1 MYITAP
7 PASASSAFDPVSSL
21 PQALP
26 VRVSWFA
33 DYLRIALRWLWKWF
47 LHSMSDIRTLISRA
61 ITVIR
66 SYPTSLKSSLEY
78 LLNKIASFLLDWPTT
93 SFDLVTYIV
102 RHYPHPVHVTAWLI
116 FFGPLAVICP
126 LLLIYEACIA
136 IIFNMIFLF
145 PWSYSGS
152 ARNFSELREKT
163 DDTKQW
169 VLVYVEQATN
179 TYNKWTLESNPL
191 LVVRLAAGAT
201 GLYILYRIWFIG

>member
-1 MYITAP
+1 
-7 PASASSAFDPVSSL
+7 
-21 PQALP
+21 
-26 VRVSWFA
+26 
-33 DYLRIALRWLWKWF
+33 
-47 LHSMSDIRTLISRA
+47 LISRT

-66 SYPTSLKSSLEY
+66 SYPASLKPSLDY
-78 LLNKIASFLLDWPTT
+78 LLNKIVSFLLDWPTT

-116 FFGPLAVICP
+116 FFGPLAIICP
-126 LLLIYEACIA
+126 LLLLYEACIA
-136 IIFNMIFLF
+136 ITFNMIFFFHGLI
-145 PWSYSGS
+145 PGS
-152 ARNFSELREKT
+152 IERNFSELREKT

-169 VLVYVEQATN
+169 MLVYVEQATN